1 MWWGEGG
8 GGRGDTWRRLK
19 SSLHWMYTKHFR
31 CKCRD
36 QLLLLSQ
43 KLFNPIDVNLNVKN
57 NRSCVLCCVCERL
70 DLEASR
76 LELSAILLGV
86 LEANE
91 EKLRMKLGDFES
103 SDAILE
109 RVICGH
115 AEFGTMN
122 AMLEHTLQE
131 HVDAIEKLKETSE
144 NERSEFARMK
154 EELSEELKVSNTLS
168 AQMEEEKNE
177 WIQRI

>member
-1 MWWGEGG
+1 
-8 GGRGDTWRRLK
+8 
-19 SSLHWMYTKHFR
+19 MY
-31 CKCRD
+31 
-36 QLLLLSQ
+36 LVS
-43 KLFNPIDVNLNVKN
+43 
-57 NRSCVLCCVCERL
+57 ERL
-70 DLEASR
+70 DLEASPR
-76 LELSAILLGV
+76 ELSDILLSV

-91 EKLRMKLGDFES
+91 EKLRMKFGDFES

-115 AEFGTMN
+115 AEFGTIN
-122 AMLEHTLQE
+122 AMIEHTLQE
-131 HVDAIEKLKETSE
+131 HVDEIEKLKEALE

-177 WIQRI
+177 WIQRIQESWEQKLMERDTKLTNLSQKSMILSNMS